1 MENGEIDLIDLY
13 GAFKKTITYRLLNNA
28 FNLITGNRLWFIAFI
43 AIGITAGY
51 SLSMNKAPLFK
62 TEMLIESVEINNY
75 VSENMITGL
84 NSLINQGNYSELS
97 KNGLSKAIS
106 YNIDNIEFIPAE
118 IIVNT
123 DEKNIFKLELELYD
137 IDSLKQIETILT
149 NYLNNTAFSRRL
161 KEENLDQYNS
171 EIKELLTEIK
181 ELDNISSLINTH
193 LKSDQNL
200 IHTSLS
206 TVPQEKLKAKVRII
220 ELDRMI
226 LNSNNYHVLNGFIPT
241 NSPEPLKG
249 NYPLKFGFLSFIFGF
264 IILRIFKR

>member
-13 GAFKKTITYRLLNNA
+13 GAFKKTTTYRLLNNA
-28 FNLITGNRLWFIAFI
+28 YNLIAGNKIWFIFFI
-43 AIGITAGY
+43 VAGATSGY
-51 SLSMNKAPLFK
+51 YLNVNKAPLFK
-62 TEMLIESVEINNY
+62 TEILIESVKIDNY
-75 VSENMITGL
+75 VSQNMITGL
-84 NSLINQGNYSELS
+84 NSLISQGNYSELS
-97 KNGLSKAIS
+97 KIGLSKATAH
-106 YNIDNIEFIPAE
+106 NIGNIEFIPAE
-118 IIVNT
+118 ISTNT
-123 DEKNIFKLELELYD
+123 DEKNIFKLDLELYNT
-137 IDSLKQIETILT
+137 DSLKQIETALIS
-149 NYLNNTAFSRRL
+149 YLNHTTFSARL
-161 KEENLDQYNS
+161 KKENLDQYNS
-171 EIKELLTEIK
+171 EKEELLTEIK

-249 NYPLKFGFLSFIFGF
+249 NYPLKFGFLSFILGF